1 MEEQR
6 GSFGSLPYARSC
18 RRIEFDFVE
27 LRESTEP
34 GGRLLLVSGV
44 KPWADLNVTLEPL
57 VYTEMPDFWVI
68 EVVGRLTT
76 SGLSGLVDYC
86 AALRLGSI
94 HGRKGIEIV
103 GATKSERKLF
113 PPEGEASSQ
122 PADGRLAT

>member
-1 MEEQR
+1 MGEQR
-6 GSFGSLPYARSC
+6 GLFGSLPYACSC
-18 RRIEFDFVE
+18 RRIDFDLVE
-27 LRESTEP
+27 LRESAEP
-34 GGRLLLVSGV
+34 GGRLLLVSGIT
-44 KPWADLNVTLEPL
+44 PWADLHVTLEPL
-57 VYTEMPDFWVI
+57 VYTERPDFWVI

-113 PPEGEASSQ
+113 PPGGEAGSQ
-122 PADGRLAT
+122 PTGVRPAA